1 MEAGRPDLV
10 QELVEGSPED
20 QKAGRRRRS
29 SLDKEVGWGKGIISR
44 GNSMCKSPE
53 VGGSMA
59 PEDGR
64 DG

>member
-10 QELVEGSPED
+10 QRLAEGSPED
-20 QKAGRRRRS
+20 QKAERRS
-29 SLDKEVGWGKGIISR
+29 SLDKEVGWGKGVISR
-44 GNSMCKSPE
+44 GNSMCKSLE